1 VKVSVGKFASSGIEN
16 ELGSTVGAGVLAA
29 LVHYSDRLDSGA
41 PPLAPPRF
49 LDDRATEDVISKLEV
64 TVDPQLR
71 AKLEREARRHQ
82 VALERLVTHA
92 VLVYLADL
100 DGAADGGDQAD

>member
-16 ELGSTVGAGVLAA
+16 ELASTVCAGVQAA
-29 LVHYSDRLDSGA
+29 LVHYSDRLDSG
-41 PPLAPPRF
+41 PPPFAPPRF
-49 LDDRATEDVISKLEV
+49 LDGRATEDVTSSFEV

-71 AKLEREARRHQ
+71 AKLEREARRHEVPLDQ
-82 VALERLVTHA
+82 LLVHA

-100 DGAADGGDQAD
+100 DAGFAAA